1 MSCRRRSR
9 RIGTG
14 GPIARRARDL
24 RSERGQSNAEHWPQ
38 SEQSWPVKPTPHT
51 AAAAASPSG
60 LRGHPERRRFGALQ
74 AGETPGDGD
83 AALEARQALIYH
95 AGINQTL
102 LYEAVVR
109 TSFGVIETS
118 ASSLRS
124 AFGKALRDVIQ
135 KSSNEVI
142 H

>member
-1 MSCRRRSR
+1 MATIDIIPISLELDRSGLVWHPEIGDEVTE
-9 RIGTG
+9 RINLDKVSILVDPHGMK
-14 GPIARRARDL
+14 PSEL
-24 RSERGQSNAEHWPQ
+24 RSTFVWLPTV
-38 SEQSWPVKPTPHT
+38 EQLV
-51 AAAAASPSG
+51 
-60 LRGHPERRRFGALQ
+60 Q
-74 AGETPGDGD
+74 Q
-83 AALEARQALIYH
+83 LEARQALIYH

-135 KSSNEVI
+135 KATNEVI